1 MPKPQVVEMDHSVTL
16 QQQGKADVGP
26 IVFVNKFN
34 VKPEHVDDFLEV
46 WKAATMSER
55 KQPGFISAQFHR
67 GIAGSNVFLNY
78 AIWESTE
85 HHTRA
90 LAQPEF
96 RKALEMYPPDTVES
110 PHIFQKLAIPEVCV
124 ECPA

>member
-1 MPKPQVVEMDHSVTL
+1 MPKPQIVEMDQSVTL

-26 IVFVNKFN
+26 IVFINKFN
-34 VKPEHVDDFLEV
+34 VKPEHVEHFLEV
-46 WKAATMSER
+46 WKAATLSER

-78 AIWESTE
+78 AIWESAE

-90 LAQPEF
+90 LAQPDF
-96 RKALEMYPPDTVES
+96 QKALEMYPRDVVES
-110 PHIFQKLAIPEVCV
+110 PHIFQKVAIPEVCV
-124 ECPA
+124 A